1 MSERVRGK
9 LFEKFSQA
17 DPSITRRFGGS
28 GLGLAICKQ
37 LVELMGG
44 SIGVD
49 SEPGRGSRFWFT
61 LHCTVGAAA
70 PAVAEGGETALPSFS
85 RLRVLVA
92 EDNPINQRV
101 VLAMLARL
109 GHQVDVVSDGRQVV
123 EAVQKVPY
131 DLVLMDVEMPEL
143 DGPSATRAIR
153 RLDGPVSRLP
163 IIALTANAMAGARE
177 EYLAAGMNGYVAK
190 PIKLR
195 ELLAAIAGSIGG
207 RGSGGEA
214 SAAATGAAARA
225 AEAATAALNQ
235 MLERFDR
242 PAG

>member
-1 MSERVRGK
+1 
-9 LFEKFSQA
+9 
-17 DPSITRRFGGS
+17 
-28 GLGLAICKQ
+28 
-37 LVELMGG
+37 
-44 SIGVD
+44 
-49 SEPGRGSRFWFT
+49 
-61 LHCTVGAAA
+61 
-70 PAVAEGGETALPSFS
+70 
-85 RLRVLVA
+85 
-92 EDNPINQRV
+92 
-101 VLAMLARL
+101 
-109 GHQVDVVSDGRQVV
+109 
-123 EAVQKVPY
+123 
-131 DLVLMDVEMPEL
+131 VLMDVEMPEL

-207 RGSGGEA
+207 RGSGGD
-214 SAAATGAAARA
+214 AAAASSGAAARA

-242 PAG
+242 PPS

>member
-1 MSERVRGK
+1 
-9 LFEKFSQA
+9 
-17 DPSITRRFGGS
+17 
-28 GLGLAICKQ
+28 
-37 LVELMGG
+37 
-44 SIGVD
+44 
-49 SEPGRGSRFWFT
+49 
-61 LHCTVGAAA
+61 VGAA
-70 PAVAEGGETALPSFS
+70 PPSVIEGGEAPLPTLG
-85 RLRVLVA
+85 RMRVLVA
-92 EDNPINQRV
+92 DDDPTNQRV
-101 VLAMLARL
+101 VLAMLVRL
-109 GHQVDVVSDGRQVV
+109 GHQVDVVSNGHQVV

-214 SAAATGAAARA
+214 TAASSSAAARA
-225 AEAATAALNQ
+225 AEAATTALNQ

-242 PAG
+242 PPG